1 MLYFTMRL
9 LQMIDKKQTLKT
21 QIVSCCI
28 ISFVVMSYHFVSC
41 YVYTHYLNLVL
52 VLKLLSQ
59 LPLVLK
65 LTLILAASILLNDN
79 NKIFKN
85 LSVSMIL

>member
-1 MLYFTMRL
+1 MYYYTMRL

-41 YVYTHYLNLVL
+41 YVYTNYLNL

-59 LPLVLK
+59 LPLVLM